1 VSLDDEP
8 LTLVPRFVLGERIE
22 TTLLEYFERWAQC
35 GGEPTNAIVF
45 VDGQLRFAH
54 VELP

>member
-8 LTLVPRFVLGERIE
+8 LTLAPRFVLGERIE
-22 TTLLEYFERWAQC
+22 TMLLEHFERWAQC